1 MEVFIGIDPSL
12 NCSGISILKYF
23 NNEKLSENFYCIK
36 PNKLTKTELKEIE
49 NNINLD
55 YILYNKNDLSIYKN
69 MNFEYEYYK
78 TQNIINIGKSIYN
91 LIFENCDIYNDN
103 IYIVME
109 GVSYGS
115 AVKTSSINDLAGL
128 NYIIRFMLQDKGN
141 INLIISTPKQIKKF
155 ATGNGNANKDEI
167 IFLFKNLFNINIKKI
182 DDIADSYFMA
192 RYAINIYN
200 KDNNENIQ

>member
-12 NCSGISILKYF
+12 NSSGVTIIKY
-23 NNEKLSENFYCIK
+23 NNDEKIFENFYCIK
-36 PNKLTKTELKEIE
+36 PNKLTKNEIKENEL
-49 NNINLD
+49 NLNFD
-55 YILYNKNDLSIYKN
+55 YILYEKTDLTIYKE
-69 MNFEYEYYK
+69 MNFEHEYYK
-78 TQNIINIGKSIYN
+78 TQNIINIANTIYN
-91 LIFENCDIYNDN
+91 VIIENCDIYNDN

-115 AVKTSSINDLAGL
+115 SIKTISIYDLAGL
-128 NYIIRFMLQDKGN
+128 NYIIRYKLQNKGN
-141 INLIISTPKQIKKF
+141 INLVICTPKQIKKF
-155 ATGNGNANKDEI
+155 ATGNGNANKDDI
-167 IFLFKNLFNINIKKI
+167 IKLFKNLFTLNIKKI